1 MEKKSTFSDSIS
13 LASLNKAF
21 LAEASLPFS
30 KKKKWNWEYWLP
42 FENQL
47 LLTSIKYTIK
57 QAGFRQARMLLRHG
71 GSSAENISKGM
82 LAHCL

>member
-30 KKKKWNWEYWLP
+30 KKKKKMELGV
-42 FENQL
+42 L
-47 LLTSIKYTIK
+47 VAI
-57 QAGFRQARMLLRHG
+57 
-71 GSSAENISKGM
+71 
-82 LAHCL
+82 